1 MNPVSALAAAM
12 IALSLVGAGCAA
24 RNEAPPQPMK
34 TSYPS
39 PDYPPQNDQPTSTP
53 APRPATASPAAPIG
67 RPLADQPRPK
77 VAAPAARP
85 MPAATSPAPCPR
97 APDPSRL
104 FTAMDKDKSGRVT
117 LEEWRNFHENEFR
130 RLDKNNDG
138 VLTRDEMAA
147 PPSPGGPR
155 PYAKPSPGPY
165 PQ

>member
-1 MNPVSALAAAM
+1 MHPVSALAAAM
-12 IALSLVGAGCAA
+12 IALSLVGAGCAT

-39 PDYPPQNDQPTSTP
+39 PDYPPQNDQITPTP
-53 APRPATASPAAPIG
+53 APRPPAGPIG
-67 RPLADQPRPK
+67 RPLADQPRSK
-77 VAAPAARP
+77 VAAPATRP
-85 MPAATSPAPCPR
+85 APAGTSPAPCPR

-104 FTAMDKDKSGRVT
+104 FSAMDKDKNGRVT

-130 RLDKNNDG
+130 RLDKNDDG

-147 PPSPGGPR
+147 PPSPSSGGAR